1 MVVGELARE
10 CGPVAGELGVLED
23 DGLMSLVEQRGELEI
38 RRELTI
44 DGGGG
49 AIEIALPPRVAAAT
63 KTIEQVHA
71 AMLPQRHVCTNG
83 S

>member
-1 MVVGELARE
+1 MVVGDF
-10 CGPVAGELGVLED
+10 AGERDRVPRELGVLED
-23 DGLMSLVEQRGELEI
+23 DGLMRLVEQRGELEI

>member
-10 CGPVAGELGVLED
+10 CEPVAGELGVLED
-23 DGLMSLVEQRGELEI
+23 DGLVCLVEERRELEVRGELA
-38 RRELTI
+38 I
-44 DGGGG
+44 DGSRG
-49 AIEIALPPRVAAAT
+49 AIEVALPPRVAAAA
-63 KTIEQVHA
+63 KTIEELHA